1 MIMRSQVSRKKK
13 VEHQKKFT
21 NMNIKY
27 VIESCDGFKWE
38 EEYHFASYTE
48 AKMEVDKMRSSV
60 NTRKYRII
68 RQQWEVIE
76 DEGII

>member
-1 MIMRSQVSRKKK
+1 MKIR
-13 VEHQKKFT
+13 
-21 NMNIKY
+21 Y

-76 DEGII
+76 ENCISI

>member
-1 MIMRSQVSRKKK
+1 MEQAKR
-13 VEHQKKFT
+13 FT
-21 NMNIKY
+21 NMNIRY

-38 EEYHFASYTE
+38 EEYNFASYIE
-48 AKMEVDKMRSSV
+48 AKTEVDKMRSSV